1 MLATMPTC
9 VQFQATSP
17 PFRSVSRYPLASF
30 MNTLKLFRSDS
41 PSIHGATSSLIIL
54 VTIFTSISS
63 VASGTHTHAAESNV
77 VCVDSFERRELGPD
91 LRSMIPDFRIED
103 GVLKGR
109 QRKPDHGGSAHRLI
123 QLPNGNVGIELRFN
137 FQGARSFNLS
147 CDDRSCQKVH
157 AGHIAR
163 ITVQPKR
170 LTLYD
175 DKEGVMRL
183 DIRKLRK
190 SGDPKQKAEGDR
202 LSADATARFPLS
214 LQQDRWYQLRLEI
227 VADEMKVWI
236 DGKMAGNLK
245 SPGLKHPTKPD
256 LRIGVWGS
264 HPSHEVH
271 FDDLRIQSI
280 DNTVP

>member
-1 MLATMPTC
+1 
-9 VQFQATSP
+9 
-17 PFRSVSRYPLASF
+17 
-30 MNTLKLFRSDS
+30 MNSLKLIRCDS
-41 PSIHGATSSLIIL
+41 SSIHGRPSPLNNIA
-54 VTIFTSISS
+54 TIFTSIAM
-63 VASGTHTHAAESNV
+63 VTLVPHTHAAESKV
-77 VCVDSFERRELGPD
+77 ICVDSFERRELGPD

-109 QRKPDHGGSAHRLI
+109 QRKPDHGGSAHRPI
-123 QLPNGNVGIELRFN
+123 QLPNGNVRIELRFN

-163 ITVQPKR
+163 ITVQPNR
-170 LTLYD
+170 LTLFD

-190 SGDPKQKAEGDR
+190 SGDPEKRAEGDR

-227 VADEMKVWI
+227 VADVMKVWI
-236 DGKMAGNLK
+236 DGKLAGNLK
-245 SPGLKHPTKPD
+245 SAGLKHPTKPD

-271 FDDLRIQSI
+271 FDDLRVHSI
-280 DNTVP
+280 GNTVP